1 MEFRILG
8 PLCADAG
15 TGQGPV
21 SIRQPLLQSA
31 LAALLL
37 RANLTCTQSWLID
50 ALWGS
55 EPPTAPEAALRVCI
69 SRLRRDLGDCAARLE
84 TVGPA
89 GGRSPGHRLQRGYR
103 MVVRPGELD
112 SDEFTDLAVQGKA
125 ELDMG
130 NTAAAASVLRQALSL
145 WGDPPLP
152 NLPGTPAVAAASA
165 ELREKRSA
173 AIDDLIEARLTA
185 AEYEQV
191 LGELRAAVIA
201 DPGRE
206 RTYVQLMRAYHAL
219 GMRKEA
225 LDVYRRARQVMLTEL
240 GAEPGT
246 ELALLHR
253 KILADELAVEGPTAQ
268 LTRLEPTGPPRLPA
282 WQVPAPPSDFAGRAS
297 ELREIAGGLAG
308 PGVPVTVV
316 TGGPGTGK
324 TVTAAAAALELRA
337 VFPDGQL
344 YAELGGVEHPRDPQ
358 QVLADILTSIGIPPL
373 SLPLPGP
380 GRSALYRSL
389 LADKKVLVVADDAAT
404 ARQVYAIMPATSGAA
419 VLVSSRSRL
428 SGLAGARVVELGGLP
443 AEDALAMLGSTVG
456 ADRVGAE
463 AIAAAAIVRAC
474 SGLPLAL
481 RLAGTI
487 AARPGMT
494 MARLASDL
502 AGEHMLD
509 ALATDQMSVTAAISS
524 SFYAVSEPA
533 QAALSLAAASLPGDI
548 PAWALGHGPSHRPD
562 GIADQLTGTGLVS
575 AVQVPADGACF
586 RMHPLVRAYAAE
598 RWPRETPEGRQSAAR
613 LRAGFL
619 PRAEQAA
626 TRLPAVPFIV
636 TTGATREFSP
646 LAAEPRA
653 ALEWFEAWRANLL
666 AVTES
671 ACDAGDH
678 MTAAVLASRLIPAQ
692 CILGHFADA
701 VRMWRAIT
709 SAAARD
715 GADDL
720 ARARAAYYL
729 AVAHAEG
736 HYQVAEADRLLTS
749 CIPVLEQSGDLATAA
764 MGHGLLARCASAS
777 GRHAIAIRS
786 AQQALMLACRQ
797 DAGGELTHCAARAV
811 LGVTVARVG
820 MTRLAQDQC
829 RRALKDAR
837 DLGQPA
843 YEAAALRALA
853 QVLILSRD
861 HAAAAQ
867 VCEAGAGIARDYGSE
882 VTAGRFLVL
891 LGRARQRSGDWA
903 SAAASLAEALEIFA
917 RAGSVAEEVTAS
929 SLLAA
934 CRRPAGDD
942 GRAAVDDDYIKR
954 ALVHSADDPA
964 VDLARIAACEQ
975 AAR

>member
-15 TGQGPV
+15 TGQGPA

-31 LAALLL
+31 LAVLLL
-37 RANLTCTQSWLID
+37 RANMTCSQSWLID

-55 EPPTAPEAALRVCI
+55 EPPTAPPAALRVCI
-69 SRLRRDLGDCAARLE
+69 SRLRRDLGGCAVRLE

-112 SDEFTDLAVQGKA
+112 SDEFTDLAAQGKA

-130 NTAAAASVLRQALSL
+130 NAAAAASVLRQALSL

-152 NLPGTPAVAAASA
+152 NLPGTPAVASASA
-165 ELREKRSA
+165 ELREKRSS

-191 LGELRAAVIA
+191 IGELRAAVIA

-225 LDVYRRARQVMLTEL
+225 LDVYRRARQAMLAEL

-253 KILADELAVEGPTAQ
+253 KILAHELAAEAPTAQ
-268 LTRLEPTGPPRLPA
+268 LSRLEPIGPLRLPA
-282 WQVPAPPSDFAGRAS
+282 WQVPAPPSDFTGRAC
-297 ELREIAGGLAG
+297 ELGEIVGGLTG

-324 TVTAAAAALELRA
+324 TVTAATAAFELRSA
-337 VFPDGQL
+337 FPDGQL

-358 QVLADILTSIGIPPL
+358 QVLADILTSLGIPPL

-389 LADKKVLVVADDAAT
+389 LADRKVLVVADDAAT
-404 ARQVYAIMPATSGAA
+404 ARQVYAIMPAARGAA
-419 VLVSSRSRL
+419 VLVTSRSRL
-428 SGLAGARVVELGGLP
+428 GGLAAARVVELGGLP
-443 AEDALAMLGSTVG
+443 ADDALALLSSIVG
-456 ADRVGAE
+456 ADRVGVEPVAT
-463 AIAAAAIVRAC
+463 AAVLRAC

-494 MARLASDL
+494 MARLATDL
-502 AGEHMLD
+502 AGDHLLD
-509 ALATDQMSVTAAISS
+509 ALATDQMSVTAAIGS
-524 SFYAVSEPA
+524 SFHAVSEPA
-533 QAALSLAAASLPGDI
+533 QAALSLAAVSLPGDV
-548 PAWALGHGPSHRPD
+548 PAWVLSHGPSHGPG
-562 GIADQLTGTGLVS
+562 GIADQLTGTGLMS
-575 AVQVPADGACF
+575 AVQVPANGACF
-586 RMHPLVRAYAAE
+586 RMHPLVRAYAAQ
-598 RWPRETPEGRQSAAR
+598 RWPRDTPQSRQSAAR

-619 PRAEQAA
+619 LRAEQAA

-636 TTGATREFSP
+636 TVRGTHELSP
-646 LAAEPRA
+646 AAAEPTVA
-653 ALEWFEAWRANLL
+653 VDWFEAERANLL

-671 ACDAGDH
+671 ACEAGDH
-678 MTAAVLASRLIPAQ
+678 VTAAVLASRLITAQ
-692 CILGHFADA
+692 CLLGRFADA
-701 VRMWRAIT
+701 VRVWRAIT

-715 GADDL
+715 SADDL
-720 ARARAAYYL
+720 AMARAAYYL

-736 HYQVAEADRLLTS
+736 HYQAGEADRLLAW
-749 CIPVLEQSGDLATAA
+749 CIPVLERSGDLATAA

-777 GRHAIAIRS
+777 GRHALAIRS
-786 AQQALMLACRQ
+786 ARQALRLAGCQ
-797 DAGGELTHCAARAV
+797 DADGEFTRCAARAV
-811 LGVTVARVG
+811 LGVTLARVG
-820 MTRLAQDQC
+820 MTRLAQEQC
-829 RRALKDAR
+829 QYALKEAR
-837 DLGQPA
+837 DLGEPA

-853 QVLILSRD
+853 QVLILGRD
-861 HAAAAQ
+861 HTAAAKA
-867 VCEAGAGIARDYGSE
+867 CEMGASIAREYGSE

-891 LGRARQRSGDWA
+891 LGRARQRTGDWV
-903 SAAASLAEALEIFA
+903 SAAASLRAALEIFCTTDSA
-917 RAGSVAEEVTAS
+917 REEVTAS

-934 CRRPAGDD
+934 CLRSAGDD
-942 GRAAVDDDYIKR
+942 VQAAEAAEHIGQ
-954 ALVHSADDPA
+954 ALARNASGPAIDPA
-964 VDLARIAACEQ
+964 LTAACEQ